1 MRAANGA
8 SAGGSSPNNGCV
20 TAACG
25 RGAGLRGIGP
35 IHGPIMMPAMEQNL
49 RIPGPT
55 PIPREVR
62 EAQAAPMIDHRGTEF
77 AAMQQEIT
85 EGIASLIGSSG
96 EVLLLTGSG
105 SGAMEAAVVNALS
118 PGDRALVV
126 TIGAFGDRFA
136 KIATAFGATVELF
149 SVEWGRAADPAALAA
164 HLEAQP
170 PYRAVLI
177 THNETSTGVMNPMR
191 ELAAVVRAAAGDPL
205 LIVDGISGLG
215 AMPFEMDGWGVDVVL
230 SASQKAWMAS
240 PGIAIAALSERGW
253 AAAETGSMPHF
264 YWDFSEARRWA
275 EKGQTPWTP
284 AVSVLYGL
292 RVGVR
297 LLLAEGR
304 ERTWARHAAIAAG
317 AQAGLEAL
325 GLELVAA
332 PADRSHTVTAAWV
345 PSGLEWG
352 PFNAGMR
359 AKGLIVAGGQGA
371 WTGRILRF
379 GHMGEVGIDEMADAA
394 RVMGETLVEL
404 GREADAD
411 AAAAA
416 ARAAYDA
423 ALATATR

>member
-1 MRAANGA
+1 
-8 SAGGSSPNNGCV
+8 
-20 TAACG
+20 
-25 RGAGLRGIGP
+25 
-35 IHGPIMMPAMEQNL
+35 MMPAMEQNL

-55 PIPREVR
+55 PIPPEVR

-118 PGDRALVV
+118 PGDRVLAV

-136 KIATAFGATVELF
+136 SIATAFGADVERL
-149 SVEWGRAADPAALAA
+149 SIEWGRAADPDALAA
-164 HLEAQP
+164 HLATQP
-170 PYRAVLI
+170 PYRAVLV
-177 THNETSTGVMNPMR
+177 THNETSTGVMNPLR
-191 ELAAVVRAAAGDPL
+191 ELAAAVRGAPGDPL

-230 SASQKAWMAS
+230 SASQKAWMGS

-253 AAAETGSMPHF
+253 AAVQTARMPRF
-264 YWDFSEARRWA
+264 YWDFAEARSWA
-275 EKGQTPWTP
+275 AKGQTPWTP

-297 LLLAEGR
+297 RLLAEGR

-325 GLELVAA
+325 GLQLVAA
-332 PADRSHTVTAAWV
+332 PPDRSHTVTAAWV

-352 PFNAGMR
+352 PFNAAMR
-359 AKGLIVAGGQGA
+359 ARGLIVAGGQGA

-394 RVMGETLVEL
+394 RVMGETLAGL
-404 GREADAD
+404 GRPADG
-411 AAAAA
+411 AAAADA

-423 ALATATR
+423 ALSIAAR